1 MLDRPAARSLSE
13 CLVLQLDAIPAGT
26 PALAEAKAIAR
37 EHLERLAR
45 RETAEIQRRLGCDA
59 PTLQAAC
66 ALVRGRPAPGNHYGS
81 TRGDYVVPDVIV
93 RQARRVD
100 RDDQPGRAARGCM
113 NAMRRCS
120 RSRAANA
127 TRRSA
132 SSCRKRAG

>member
-1 MLDRPAARSLSE
+1 MLDRPGPAARSLSE

-59 PTLQAAC
+59 PTLQAASRWC
-66 ALVRGRPAPGNHYGS
+66 AADPRPGNHYGS

-93 RQARRVD
+93 RRRARRVD
-100 RDDQPGRAARGCM
+100 RDDQPGRAA
-113 NAMRRCS
+113 A
-120 RSRAANA
+120 RAAA
-127 TRRSA
+127 
-132 SSCRKRAG
+132 